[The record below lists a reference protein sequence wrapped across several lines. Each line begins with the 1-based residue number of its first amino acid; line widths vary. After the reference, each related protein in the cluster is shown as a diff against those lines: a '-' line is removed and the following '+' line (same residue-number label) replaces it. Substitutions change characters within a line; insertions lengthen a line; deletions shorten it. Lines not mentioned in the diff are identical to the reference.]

1 MLKKPELMAPAGDMT
16 SLTAAVE
23 NGADAVYLGMKNFSA
38 RGYANNFS
46 LDELVEAVDYAHLKG
61 VKVYVTLN
69 VLVKD
74 SELEDAVN
82 LLYYLHDIGADAVI
96 LQDLGLITL
105 SRKLVP
111 ELPVH
116 ASTQMTVH
124 NLESVRFLED
134 MGVGRVILA
143 RELSLEE
150 LEYIKKNTVVG
161 IETFVH
167 GALCIS
173 YSGQCLFSS
182 MIGGRSGNRGF
193 CAQPCRKG
201 YNLYKDGKKVET
213 SGKYLLSPKD
223 LNTAKIL
230 PELIN
235 TEIDAFKIE
244 GRMKRPEYVAGVV
257 SIYRKLIDRY
267 IENPSDYYVTDDELK
282 QLGQLFNRDF
292 TTAYLLNKPVNLINS
307 VRPYNRGLPVGK
319 VIVYNCK
326 RKTLQ
331 IKLSD
336 TLNIGDGIG
345 IEGEEDTGDTVTGIY
360 KNGKKI
366 NSADSGSIVEIPFKY
381 RVKSGSR
388 VYKTFDKH
396 LNESLEKTF
405 TSSVPARK
413 IPVSIIVK
421 AFSGSNLELQIS
433 DGTNNVSVV
442 SDYVVENAL
451 SKPTSKKQIEKQ
463 IAKMGNTV
471 FDPSKITIHSDNN
484 IFIPISQ
491 LNSIKNKAITRL
503 EKKRIDK
510 WKRPQK
516 KGDESYRMYLN
527 SDSITSRSSTPQIA
541 VNVVSTKQLESAVS
555 GGANLI
561 YYEYLKYQSSEII
574 NDDFEKLV
582 ETAHNSGC
590 RIYLNTPRIIT
601 DNEMDDIKNSLSRA
615 KINNFDGV
623 LVSNPGFLRV
633 AKSMGLPV
641 VVNTPLNIFNKIS
654 FNFMLKCGAEKVV
667 LSPELTIDQI
677 KSVSSKGQAECIVHG
692 PLEVMVSEYCFVGG
706 IFGSKKSCGFPCRNS
721 KYEIVDEKGYSFPLE
736 MDENCRTHIYNS
748 RDLCMLDNI
757 DDILKSDVAS
767 IRINAG
773 TYKPYDVEKLT
784 KMYKKAVNDSTTS
797 DTECTDILKGHTTGH
812 YYRGVL

>member
-1 MLKKPELMAPAGDMT
+1 
-16 SLTAAVE
+16 
-23 NGADAVYLGMKNFSA
+23 
-38 RGYANNFS
+38 
-46 LDELVEAVDYAHLKG
+46 
-61 VKVYVTLN
+61 
-69 VLVKD
+69 
-74 SELEDAVN
+74 
-82 LLYYLHDIGADAVI
+82 
-96 LQDLGLITL
+96 
-105 SRKLVP
+105 
-111 ELPVH
+111 
-116 ASTQMTVH
+116 
-124 NLESVRFLED
+124 
-134 MGVGRVILA
+134 
-143 RELSLEE
+143 
-150 LEYIKKNTVVG
+150 
-161 IETFVH
+161 
-167 GALCIS
+167 
-173 YSGQCLFSS
+173 
-182 MIGGRSGNRGF
+182 
-193 CAQPCRKG
+193 
-201 YNLYKDGKKVET
+201 
-213 SGKYLLSPKD
+213 
-223 LNTAKIL
+223 
-230 PELIN
+230 
-235 TEIDAFKIE
+235 
-244 GRMKRPEYVAGVV
+244 
-257 SIYRKLIDRY
+257 
-267 IENPSDYYVTDDELK
+267 
-282 QLGQLFNRDF
+282 
-292 TTAYLLNKPVNLINS
+292 
-307 VRPYNRGLPVGK
+307 

-421 AFSGSNLELQIS
+421 AFSGSNLELKIS